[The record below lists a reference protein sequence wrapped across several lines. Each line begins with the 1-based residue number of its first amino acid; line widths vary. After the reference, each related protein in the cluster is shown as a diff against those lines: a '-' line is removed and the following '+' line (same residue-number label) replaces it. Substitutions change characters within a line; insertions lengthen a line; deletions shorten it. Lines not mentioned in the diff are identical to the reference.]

1 MTWWKWWVETLGLE
15 DVHGSHNVLPA
26 DGTLAHPL
34 TTLGAGDHVTTLQED
49 AVDHGVHADPAQ
61 VVIHVGQLGLLP
73 IWRKTE
79 GRNQRRKQ
87 KNRTFHTDQSGGEQ

>member
-34 TTLGAGDHVTTLQED
+34 AALGAGDHVTTLQED

-73 IWRKTE
+73 ICSYSCVDVF
-79 GRNQRRKQ
+79 Q
-87 KNRTFHTDQSGGEQ
+87 

>member
-1 MTWWKWWVETLGLE
+1 M
-15 DVHGSHNVLPA
+15 HGSHNVLPA

-34 TTLGAGDHVTTLQED
+34 AALGAGDHVTTLQED

-79 GRNQRRKQ
+79 GRNQKKEKEQHDIHIRVEESNDDVMPRRG
-87 KNRTFHTDQSGGEQ
+87 RRE